1 MEEQGVKT
9 GTTIVIQGL
18 KAKGELNGRRA
29 VVLSYLPERE
39 RYQVGLTDG
48 SGSIAIK
55 ESNMEI
61 PTSFS
66 APTGSTGVK
75 KMTAEEREWAAFASA
90 VGEAPPEPKK
100 EVPQEEKAQKK
111 QEDKEVAGTPKAT
124 TSKPEAPK
132 VEEVVSSPTQTMKG
146 LQRAEIVRHSGEIF
160 RAAVESERWEHC
172 HGQRPQGKGGSQREN
187 VSPSL

>member
-1 MEEQGVKT
+1 MLADKPDGQLKKAASELFSEEDDRQVEGEKQ
-9 GTTIVIQGL
+9 IV
-18 KAKGELNGRRA
+18 
-29 VVLSYLPERE
+29 
-39 RYQVGLTDG
+39 
-48 SGSIAIK
+48 
-55 ESNMEI
+55 
-61 PTSFS
+61 
-66 APTGSTGVK
+66 
-75 KMTAEEREWAAFASA
+75 EEE
-90 VGEAPPEPKK
+90 
-100 EVPQEEKAQKK
+100 KK